1 MATIPCGARRA
12 MLIPDSPPR
21 LSPAEARHSELVA
34 THLHKL
40 LAAGG
45 GWLPFSRFMDAAL
58 YAPGLGYYMAGQ
70 ARFGPGGD
78 FVTAPEISPLFARC
92 LARQVAEMLERAGGG
107 DLVEYGA
114 GSGILA
120 VGLLQALAEMNALPR
135 RYRIVEISAPLR
147 AQQRERFAEL
157 PELARRVEWL
167 DGPPATDWQGVAIAN
182 EVLDAIPVDRFRAGA
197 GGCEAIGVVAAG
209 DGFAWQAQPA
219 DAALAEA
226 AMKIG
231 ESLPELL
238 PDGYVS
244 EWRPVLPAWIAAATA
259 TIKKGALLL
268 CDYGLPRSP
277 YYHASR
283 DGGSLCAFY
292 RHRRIEDVF
301 ARPGLQ
307 DLTAWVDFTAVAEA
321 AAGTGLEIAGFA
333 TQAHFL
339 AALGIDRE
347 LAALLEGAGTREAL
361 ALSQGASML
370 LLPGEMGERFKVM
383 ALTRGIAG
391 PFTGF
396 DFRDLSPSL

>member
-1 MATIPCGARRA
+1 
-12 MLIPDSPPR
+12 MLIPDSPPP
-21 LSPAEARHSELVA
+21 LAATEARHSELVA
-34 THLHKL
+34 ASLRALIAKS
-40 LAAGG
+40 G
-45 GWLPFSRFMDAAL
+45 GWLPFSRFMDTAL

-70 ARFGPGGD
+70 ARFGAGGD

-92 LARQVAEMLERAGGG
+92 LARQVAEILERADGG
-107 DLVEYGA
+107 DLVEFGA

-120 VGLLQALAEMNALPR
+120 LGLLQALADMDALPR

-147 AQQRERFAEL
+147 ARQRQCFAEL

-167 DGPPATDWQGVAIAN
+167 DGPPAEQWHGVAIAN
-182 EVLDAIPVDRFRAGA
+182 EVLDAMPVDRFRARGDA
-197 GGCEAIGVVAAG
+197 CEAVGVVLAG
-209 DGFAWQAQPA
+209 DGFAWQARPA
-219 DAALAEA
+219 DATLTAAL
-226 AMKIG
+226 MKIG
-231 ESLPELL
+231 GSLPEPL
-238 PDGYVS
+238 PDGYLS
-244 EWRPVLPAWIAAATA
+244 EWRPMLPAWIAAATA
-259 TIKKGALLL
+259 TIEKGALLL
-268 CDYGLPRSP
+268 CDYGLPRLQ

-321 AAGTGLEIAGFA
+321 ATASGLEIAGFA

-347 LAALLEGAGTREAL
+347 IAVLLERAGTREAL

-396 DFRDLSPSL
+396 NFRDLSASL

>member
-1 MATIPCGARRA
+1 
-12 MLIPDSPPR
+12 MLIPDSLPP
-21 LSPAEARHSELVA
+21 LSPAEAAHGDRVA
-34 THLHKL
+34 GHLRSL
-40 LAAGG
+40 ISAAG

-70 ARFGPGGD
+70 ARFGAGGD

-92 LARQVAEMLERAGGG
+92 LATQVAELLECTGGG

-114 GSGILA
+114 GSGALA
-120 VGLLQALAEMNALPR
+120 AGLLQALAGIDVLPR

-147 AQQRERFAEL
+147 AQQQARIAQL
-157 PELARRVEWL
+157 PELAQRVEWL
-167 DGPPATDWQGVAIAN
+167 DEPPAATWQGVALAN
-182 EVLDAIPVDRFRAGA
+182 EVLDAMPVDRFRMNV

-209 DGFAWQAQPA
+209 DGFAWQARAA
-219 DAALAEA
+219 DAVLANA
-226 AMKIG
+226 VTNLAVT
-231 ESLPELL
+231 L

-244 EWRPVLPAWIAAATA
+244 ELRPMLPAWIGAAMAK
-259 TIKKGALLL
+259 IGKGALLL
-268 CDYGLPRSP
+268 IDYGLPRSH

-292 RHRRIEDVF
+292 RHRRVDDVF
-301 ARPGLQ
+301 ARTGLQ

-321 AAGTGLEIAGFA
+321 ARACGLEVAGFA

-339 AALGIDRE
+339 ASLGIDRE
-347 LAALLEGAGTREAL
+347 LTAALEGANARERLSLTR
-361 ALSQGASML
+361 GASML

-383 ALTRGIAG
+383 ALTRAIAG

-396 DFRDLSPSL
+396 SFRDLSASL